1 MQWKKKREN
10 DEMESLQVRKYQQT
24 IIQATLTDEMDQLII
39 FLEELIKRLKGDKTA
54 EDLYA
59 F

>member
-1 MQWKKKREN
+1 
-10 DEMESLQVRKYQQT
+10 V
-24 IIQATLTDEMDQLII
+24 DEMDQLII
-39 FLEELIKRLKGDKTA
+39 FLEELIKRLKGEKQA

>member
-1 MQWKKKREN
+1 
-10 DEMESLQVRKYQQT
+10 
-24 IIQATLTDEMDQLII
+24 MDQLII

-59 F
+59 YQQLSEQD